1 MVEMEERSRTVG
13 VQEER
18 DLKKFLKF
26 LSQKAVQVIV
36 QSRLGEKIRTK
47 SKPNAMGQ
55 DWFNLAINDHPD
67 VTSEVRKVM
76 TNGRLPS
83 KESPMCVEISLKTNE
98 GETMVLETWCL
109 GMNDRVDPNAKVTYT
124 VYNRIGMLL
133 KSLVSVTR
141 VTPAY
146 QLSRKQG
153 TDFMMCYKVYFGEV
167 RFQELGEGFHSL
179 RVGSIGTPVGSIT
192 LSAAYRTKLTL
203 PEKQQVM
210 VQSNHFSSEMA
221 RVPSDQLDSALP
233 CAPGMHGTFDLTAE
247 ARHHIAEQIASA
259 TETQVTQSSTLS
271 SNTPPS
277 SAHKVSST
285 TPPPSIRHF
294 SQENSGV
301 IKQRINRPASSE
313 PITCAKT
320 RTKAAFVSSKSSPE
334 IAMLP
339 NLSSTLPFASLLR
352 KEDDSKPGSLPPES
366 NLKNSPTLPHRRDSS
381 SDKLEGGRPSTVQA
395 PPAPSLLGW
404 DDDFVMVEL
413 KPAFA
418 SHSGT
423 STGDLG
429 SFFRECQTAPPLS
442 LFQDTEVL
450 SLDNIMER
458 LDGELCGF
466 RENAFKFDELLSD
479 LQQT

>member
-1 MVEMEERSRTVG
+1 MEEKSRTLG

-36 QSRLGEKIRTK
+36 QSRLGEKIHTK

-67 VTSEVRKVM
+67 VTSEVKKVM
-76 TNGRLPS
+76 TNGKLPS
-83 KESPMCVEISLKTNE
+83 KDGAMCVEISLKTSE

-109 GMNDRVDPNAKVTYT
+109 SINDRVDPNAKVTYT

-133 KSLVSVTR
+133 KSLLSVTR

-153 TDFMMCYKVYFGEV
+153 TDFIMCYKVYFGEV
-167 RFQELGEGFHSL
+167 RFQELGEGFQTL

-192 LSAAYRTKLTL
+192 LSAAYRTKLTF

-210 VQSNHFSSEMA
+210 VQSNHFSSELA
-221 RVPSDQLDSALP
+221 RIPSDQQDVALP
-233 CAPGMHGTFDLTAE
+233 CVPGLQGTFDLTAE

-259 TETQVTQSSTLS
+259 TETEVTRPTTVS

-277 SAHKVSST
+277 AVHRLSST
-285 TPPPSIRHF
+285 TPPPAIRRI
-294 SQENSGV
+294 SQESSSAV
-301 IKQRINRPASSE
+301 KHKMNRPESCAQ
-313 PITCAKT
+313 PINCARM
-320 RTKAAFVSSKSSPE
+320 RTKGAFVSSPGSPE
-334 IAMLP
+334 VSMLT
-339 NLSSTLPFASLLR
+339 NLSATPPFASLLR
-352 KEDDSKPGSLPPES
+352 KEEDNKPSGLPSTS
-366 NLKNSPTLPHRRDSS
+366 NLRKSPAILQRRDSS
-381 SDKLEGGRPSTVQA
+381 SDRTDGGRPSTVQA
-395 PPAPSLLGW
+395 PPLSSQLVW

-450 SLDNIMER
+450 TLDNVMER

-466 RENAFKFDELLSD
+466 RENAFKFDELLAD
-479 LQQT
+479 LQQR

>member
-1 MVEMEERSRTVG
+1 MVKMAEGSRTLE

-26 LSQKAVQVIV
+26 LSLKAVQVIV
-36 QSRLGEKIRTK
+36 QSRLGEKIHTK
-47 SKPNAMGQ
+47 SQPSAMGQ
-55 DWFNLAINDHPD
+55 DWFNLAITDHPEVAAEVKK
-67 VTSEVRKVM
+67 VTS
-76 TNGRLPS
+76 GRLPS

-98 GETMVLETWCL
+98 GESMVLETWCL

-153 TDFMMCYKVYFGEV
+153 TDFMMCYKIYFGDV
-167 RFQELGEGFHSL
+167 RFQELGEGFQSL

-210 VQSNHFSSEMA
+210 VQSDHFSSELV
-221 RVPSDQLDSALP
+221 RVSPDQMNDVLP
-233 CAPGMHGTFDLTAE
+233 CVTNAHGTFDLTAE

-259 TETQVTQSSTLS
+259 TETEVTQSSTLS

-277 SAHKVSST
+277 AAHRLSSGT
-285 TPPPSIRHF
+285 LPPAIR
-294 SQENSGV
+294 QENSCTV
-301 IKQRINRPASSE
+301 KQRTERQKSSSKPINCAQIRTKGAFVGSLDSSE
-313 PITCAKT
+313 
-320 RTKAAFVSSKSSPE
+320 KS
-334 IAMLP
+334 MLP
-339 NLSSTLPFASLLR
+339 NLSSTPPFASLLR
-352 KEDDSKPGSLPPES
+352 KEDDSKPDSLPSDS
-366 NLKNSPTLPHRRDSS
+366 NLKNSPTIHNRRDSS
-381 SDKLEGGRPSTVQA
+381 SDMLEGRRSSAIQSPPKPSQ
-395 PPAPSLLGW
+395 LGW

-429 SFFRECQTAPPLS
+429 SFFRECQSAPPLS
-442 LFQDTEVL
+442 LFQDTEPL
-450 SLDNIMER
+450 TLDNVMER

-466 RENAFKFDELLSD
+466 RENAFKFDELLAD
-479 LQQT
+479 LQQR

>member
-1 MVEMEERSRTVG
+1 
-13 VQEER
+13 
-18 DLKKFLKF
+18 
-26 LSQKAVQVIV
+26 
-36 QSRLGEKIRTK
+36 
-47 SKPNAMGQ
+47 
-55 DWFNLAINDHPD
+55 
-67 VTSEVRKVM
+67 
-76 TNGRLPS
+76 
-83 KESPMCVEISLKTNE
+83 
-98 GETMVLETWCL
+98 
-109 GMNDRVDPNAKVTYT
+109 
-124 VYNRIGMLL
+124 MLL

-153 TDFMMCYKVYFGEV
+153 RDFMMCYKVYFGEV
-167 RFQELGEGFHSL
+167 RFQELGEGFQSL

-210 VQSNHFSSEMA
+210 VQSNHFSSELT
-221 RVPSDQLDSALP
+221 RVPSDQLDGTLP
-233 CAPGMHGTFDLTAE
+233 CVPGVHGTFDLTAE

-259 TETQVTQSSTLS
+259 TETEVTQSSTLS

-285 TPPPSIRHF
+285 TPPPSIRRF

-301 IKQRINRPASSE
+301 IKQRMSRPASSFK

-320 RTKAAFVSSKSSPE
+320 RTKAAFVSSNSSPE
-334 IAMLP
+334 IAMLA
-339 NLSSTLPFASLLR
+339 NLSSTPPFASLLR
-352 KEDDSKPGSLPPES
+352 KENDIQPCSLPSDS
-366 NLKNSPTLPHRRDSS
+366 NLKNSPTLLQRRDSS

-395 PPAPSLLGW
+395 PPAPNLLGW

-442 LFQDTEVL
+442 LFQDSEVL
-450 SLDNIMER
+450 SLDNVMER

-466 RENAFKFDELLSD
+466 RENAFKFDELLAD

>member
-1 MVEMEERSRTVG
+1 MFEMAEKFKTRG
-13 VQEER
+13 DQEER
-18 DLKKFLKF
+18 DLKRFLKF
-26 LSQKAVQVIV
+26 LSFKAVQVIV
-36 QSRLGEKIRTK
+36 QSRLGEKIHTK
-47 SKPNAMGQ
+47 SKPNSMGQ

-67 VTSEVRKVM
+67 VAAEAKKVTS
-76 TNGRLPS
+76 GRLPS
-83 KESPMCVEISLKTNE
+83 KESPLCVEISLKTSE
-98 GETMVLETWCL
+98 GESMVLETWCL
-109 GMNDRVDPNAKVTYT
+109 GINDRVDLNAKVTYA

-167 RFQELGEGFHSL
+167 RFQELGEGFQSL

-203 PEKQQVM
+203 PERPQLVKQ
-210 VQSNHFSSEMA
+210 SHHLKSEPA
-221 RVPSDQLDSALP
+221 GVSCDQLDGVLQ
-233 CAPGMHGTFDLTAE
+233 CMPGAFDLTAE

-259 TETQVTQSSTLS
+259 TETEVTQSSTVS

-277 SAHKVSST
+277 STHRLSST
-285 TPPPSIRHF
+285 SPPPFIRRL
-294 SQENSGV
+294 SQENGLIGKQKIERERSTTSPKV
-301 IKQRINRPASSE
+301 INSKQV
-313 PITCAKT
+313 
-320 RTKAAFVSSKSSPE
+320 RTKVAFVS
-334 IAMLP
+334 
-339 NLSSTLPFASLLR
+339 
-352 KEDDSKPGSLPPES
+352 GPES
-366 NLKNSPTLPHRRDSS
+366 PQKDSS
-381 SDKLEGGRPSTVQA
+381 SDTTERRPPTSQAVLQA
-395 PPAPSLLGW
+395 PSQQGW

-418 SHSGT
+418 SNSGT

-442 LFQDTEVL
+442 LFQDTEIAAV
-450 SLDNIMER
+450 DNIMEH
-458 LDGELCGF
+458 LEGELCGF
-466 RENAFKFDELLSD
+466 QRNASKFDELLAD

>member
-1 MVEMEERSRTVG
+1 MFEMAEKFKTRG
-13 VQEER
+13 DQEER
-18 DLKKFLKF
+18 DLKRFLKF
-26 LSQKAVQVIV
+26 LSFKAVQVIV
-36 QSRLGEKIRTK
+36 QSRLGEKIHTK
-47 SKPNAMGQ
+47 SKPNSMGQ

-67 VTSEVRKVM
+67 VAAEAKKVTS
-76 TNGRLPS
+76 GRLPS
-83 KESPMCVEISLKTNE
+83 KESPLCVEISLKTSE
-98 GETMVLETWCL
+98 GESMVLETWCL
-109 GMNDRVDPNAKVTYT
+109 GINDRVDLNAKVTYA

-167 RFQELGEGFHSL
+167 RFQELGEGFQSL

-203 PEKQQVM
+203 PERPQLVR
-210 VQSNHFSSEMA
+210 QSHHLKSEPA
-221 RVPSDQLDSALP
+221 GVSCDQLDGVLQ
-233 CAPGMHGTFDLTAE
+233 CMPGAFDLTAE

-259 TETQVTQSSTLS
+259 TETEVTQSSTVS

-277 SAHKVSST
+277 STHRLSST
-285 TPPPSIRHF
+285 SPPPFIRRL
-294 SQENSGV
+294 SQENGLIGKQKIERERSTTSPKV
-301 IKQRINRPASSE
+301 INSKQV
-313 PITCAKT
+313 
-320 RTKAAFVSSKSSPE
+320 RTKVAFVSGPESPQKP
-334 IAMLP
+334 MFT
-339 NLSSTLPFASLLR
+339 NLSSTPPFASLLR
-352 KEDDSKPGSLPPES
+352 HENDKPIDLPSDDNRLNPPS
-366 NLKNSPTLPHRRDSS
+366 TLNRRDSS
-381 SDKLEGGRPSTVQA
+381 SDTTERRPPTSQAVLQA
-395 PPAPSLLGW
+395 PSQQGW

-418 SHSGT
+418 SNSGT

-442 LFQDTEVL
+442 LFQDTEIAAV
-450 SLDNIMER
+450 DNIMEH
-458 LDGELCGF
+458 LEGELCGF
-466 RENAFKFDELLSD
+466 QRNASKFDELLAD

>member
-1 MVEMEERSRTVG
+1 
-13 VQEER
+13 
-18 DLKKFLKF
+18 
-26 LSQKAVQVIV
+26 
-36 QSRLGEKIRTK
+36 
-47 SKPNAMGQ
+47 MGQ

-67 VTSEVRKVM
+67 VTSEVKKVM

-83 KESPMCVEISLKTNE
+83 KESPMCVEISLKTSE

-109 GMNDRVDPNAKVTYT
+109 GMNDRVDPNAKVTYA

-133 KSLVSVTR
+133 KSLLSVTR

-153 TDFMMCYKVYFGEV
+153 TDFIMCYKVYFGEV
-167 RFQELGEGFHSL
+167 RFQELGEGFQSL

-192 LSAAYRTKLTL
+192 LSAAYRIKLTL

-210 VQSNHFSSEMA
+210 VQSNHFSSEFA
-221 RVPSDQLDSALP
+221 RVPSDQLDGALP
-233 CAPGMHGTFDLTAE
+233 CVPGVHGVFDLTAE

-259 TETQVTQSSTLS
+259 TETEVTRSSTLS

-277 SAHKVSST
+277 SAHKVSTT
-285 TPPPSIRHF
+285 TPPPSIRRI
-294 SQENSGV
+294 SQESSNA
-301 IKQRINRPASSE
+301 IKQKMNRLASSSK
-313 PITCAKT
+313 PINCAKT
-320 RTKAAFVSSKSSPE
+320 RTKGAFVSSPGSPDVS
-334 IAMLP
+334 MLP
-339 NLSSTLPFASLLR
+339 NLSSTPPFASLLR
-352 KEDDSKPGSLPPES
+352 NGDDNKPGSLPS
-366 NLKNSPTLPHRRDSS
+366 DNILKNSPAAIHRRDSS
-381 SDKLEGGRPSTVQA
+381 SDKMDGGGRPSTVQA
-395 PPAPSLLGW
+395 PPVPSQLGW

-442 LFQDTEVL
+442 LFQDTEVV
-450 SLDNIMER
+450 SLDNIMDR
-458 LDGELCGF
+458 LDGELCSF
-466 RENAFKFDELLSD
+466 RENAFKFDELLAD

>member
-1 MVEMEERSRTVG
+1 MEERSRTLG
-13 VQEER
+13 SQEQR

-36 QSRLGEKIRTK
+36 QSRLGEKIHTK

-67 VTSEVRKVM
+67 VASEVKKVM
-76 TNGRLPS
+76 SNGRVPS
-83 KESPMCVEISLKTNE
+83 KESPMCVEISLKTSE

-133 KSLVSVTR
+133 KSLLSVTR

-167 RFQELGEGFHSL
+167 RFQELGEGFQSL

-210 VQSNHFSSEMA
+210 VQSNHFGSEFS
-221 RVPSDQLDSALP
+221 RIPSDQLDGALP
-233 CAPGMHGTFDLTAE
+233 CATGVNGAFDLTAE

-259 TETQVTQSSTLS
+259 TETEVTRSSTAF

-277 SAHKVSST
+277 SAHKISST
-285 TPPPSIRHF
+285 SPPPSLRRF
-294 SQENSGV
+294 SQETSGTR
-301 IKQRINRPASSE
+301 KQKINRPASSSK
-313 PITCAKT
+313 PISCAKT
-320 RTKAAFVSSKSSPE
+320 RTKGAFVSGPASPDVAL
-334 IAMLP
+334 IP
-339 NLSSTLPFASLLR
+339 NLSSTPPFASLLR
-352 KEDDSKPGSLPPES
+352 KEDDNRPSSLPS
-366 NLKNSPTLPHRRDSS
+366 DSSLKNSPASLHRRDSS
-381 SDKLEGGRPSTVQA
+381 SDRAEGGRLSTVQA
-395 PPAPSLLGW
+395 PPVPSQLGW

-429 SFFRECQTAPPLS
+429 SFFRDCQTAPPLS

-450 SLDNIMER
+450 TLDNIMER
-458 LDGELCGF
+458 LDGELYGF
-466 RENAFKFDELLSD
+466 RENAFKFDELLAD